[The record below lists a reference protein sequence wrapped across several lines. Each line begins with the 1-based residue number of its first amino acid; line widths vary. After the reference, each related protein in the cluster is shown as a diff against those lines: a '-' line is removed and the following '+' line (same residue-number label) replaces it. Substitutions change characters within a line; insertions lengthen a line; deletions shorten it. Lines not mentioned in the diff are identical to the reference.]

1 MRHTP
6 SCEATKNIFSPSSL
20 KLKLRQTT
28 KFDHIRLKF
37 VTSMSP
43 RSQISWNRYMVYTPN
58 MELGQ
63 KICMCVV
70 NGQHFIKTW

>member
-6 SCEATKNIFSPSSL
+6 NCEATKIFFSPSSF

-43 RSQISWNRYMVYTPN
+43 RSQISLNRYMVYTPN
-58 MELGQ
+58 VELGQ
-63 KICMCVV
+63 TICMCVV
-70 NGQHFIKTW
+70 NGQHFIKTG